1 MHPHLIMQLHTNIE
15 EDKDRWWIITNQL
28 AETQN
33 YIGELKIPLAIVN
46 WYKSVG
52 GRVSQKQF

>member
-28 AETQN
+28 AETKN